1 PESNSVA
8 AAEHTLALMLALS
21 RNVPQAH
28 GSLTSGKWERPK
40 FKGAELYGKTLGVV
54 GFGRIGQL
62 VAKRAQSFEMEVLA
76 FDKFASAERVRE
88 LGGEGVES
96 LEDLLGRSDLIT
108 LHVPKTPETENFIN
122 TDSIARMKDGARL
135 VNCARGQL

>member
-40 FKGAELYGKTLGVV
+40 FKGSELYGKTLGVI

-62 VAKRAQSFEMEVLA
+62 VAKRAQAFEMEVLA
-76 FDKFASAERVRE
+76 FDKFVSAERFRE
-88 LGGEGVES
+88 LGVEGVDS
-96 LEDLLGRSDLIT
+96 LEGLLGRSDVIT
-108 LHVPKTPETENFIN
+108 LHTPKTPETIGLI
-122 TDSIARMKDGARL
+122 DSDAVA
-135 VNCARGQL
+135 